1 MLLEFVAD
9 FLSEN
14 LANIPFGKMY
24 AKPPKITE
32 YVNSRLANIKKTSPA
47 KMTMNVSNNNTLLTI
62 ARFLINSSIPIFRT
76 NPKSPPSTTNRLCRY
91 IVPPPPRSPRVEKV

>member
-32 YVNSRLANIKKTSPA
+32 YVNSRLVNIKKTNLRYTNTAPKCQKDPTHVIFEERIAQGDFLSLAQSSP
-47 KMTMNVSNNNTLLTI
+47 KRLLQ
-62 ARFLINSSIPIFRT
+62 
-76 NPKSPPSTTNRLCRY
+76 C
-91 IVPPPPRSPRVEKV
+91 